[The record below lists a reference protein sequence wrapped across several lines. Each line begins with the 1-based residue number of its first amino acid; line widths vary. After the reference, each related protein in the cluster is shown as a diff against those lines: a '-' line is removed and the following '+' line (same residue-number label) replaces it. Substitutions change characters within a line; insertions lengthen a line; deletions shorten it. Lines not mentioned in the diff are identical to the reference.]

1 LVPTTP
7 WYGFGTTASRLP
19 DAPSASRL
27 RIHAGNNQLK
37 RLQL

>member
-1 LVPTTP
+1 LLRVTL
-7 WYGFGTTASRLP
+7 WYDTGTTASRLP

-37 RLQL
+37 RLQF